1 MPAIIGSFE
10 YSGTDYL
17 DKRVSF
23 SSLTALETQT
33 DIKFPNGFECWCES
47 EQTWYQLSTTNPDD
61 ISTYIWSE
69 RPSGDATI
77 IVDGVQTS
85 DYKFVI
91 NRSETEAA
99 YGDVANAILQ
109 QVTSMFTSLQDTIN
123 KQNNRINTLEL
134 EIENLKA
141 QIGGKP
147 ITPIV
152 TGELIDYNGDTLVDY
167 NNFGIGGYPEIK
179 VEGELVDY
187 SGNTLVD
194 YNNYGIGGYLEIK
207 VEGELVDYS
216 GNTLVDYNN
225 YGIGGY
231 VAKDND
237 NLVYLTDYNGNI
249 LADYNDNTISDYTE
263 ILDDNVV
270 CLTDYNGNILVD
282 YNNNIIS
289 DYTEVLDD
297 NFVYVTD
304 VNGNILTDYEGNYL
318 IDFTDNNTYLID
330 TDNNYVI
337 DYNQNKIII

>member
-194 YNNYGIGGYLEIK
+194 YNNC
-207 VEGELVDYS
+207 
-216 GNTLVDYNN
+216 
-225 YGIGGY
+225 GIGGY

-237 NLVYLTDYNGNI
+237 NVVYLTDYNGNI

-263 ILDDNVV
+263 
-270 CLTDYNGNILVD
+270 
-282 YNNNIIS
+282 
-289 DYTEVLDD
+289 VLDN

-330 TDNNYVI
+330 ADNNYVI

>member
-91 NRSETEAA
+91 NRNETEAA

-123 KQNNRINTLEL
+123 KQNDRINTLEL

-194 YNNYGIGGYLEIK
+194 YNNC
-207 VEGELVDYS
+207 
-216 GNTLVDYNN
+216 
-225 YGIGGY
+225 GIGGY

-237 NLVYLTDYNGNI
+237 NVVYLTDYNGNI

-263 ILDDNVV
+263 ILDNNVV

>member
-91 NRSETEAA
+91 NRNETEAA

-123 KQNNRINTLEL
+123 KQNDRINTLEL

-194 YNNYGIGGYLEIK
+194 YNNYGIGGY
-207 VEGELVDYS
+207 
-216 GNTLVDYNN
+216 
-225 YGIGGY
+225 

-237 NLVYLTDYNGNI
+237 NVVYLTDYNGNI

-304 VNGNILTDYEGNYL
+304 VNRNILTDYEGNYL

-330 TDNNYVI
+330 ADNNYVI

>member
-33 DIKFPNGFECWCES
+33 DIKFPNGFECWCEQ

-141 QIGGKP
+141 QVGGKP
-147 ITPIV
+147 ITPIINGELV
-152 TGELIDYNGDTLVDY
+152 DYNGDTIIDYSNCGIGGYVEVKVEGELIDYNGSTLVDY
-167 NNFGIGGYPEIK
+167 NNNGIGGYISSS
-179 VEGELVDY
+179 D
-187 SGNTLVD
+187 
-194 YNNYGIGGYLEIK
+194 
-207 VEGELVDYS
+207 
-216 GNTLVDYNN
+216 
-225 YGIGGY
+225 
-231 VAKDND
+231 DNIT
-237 NLVYLTDYNGNI
+237 YLTDYNGNI
-249 LADYNDNTISDYTE
+249 LADYNGSTIKDYIEVIDN
-263 ILDDNVV
+263 
-270 CLTDYNGNILVD
+270 
-282 YNNNIIS
+282 
-289 DYTEVLDD
+289 
-297 NFVYVTD
+297 NFTYIKD
-304 VNGNILTDYEGNYL
+304 VNGNIIADYDGNYL
-318 IDFTDNNTYLID
+318 TNFTDNNIYLID
-330 TDNNYVI
+330 INNNYII
-337 DYNQNKIII
+337 DYNQDKIINLGGA

>member
-91 NRSETEAA
+91 NRNETEAA

-123 KQNNRINTLEL
+123 KQNDRINTLEL

-147 ITPIV
+147 ITPII

-194 YNNYGIGGYLEIK
+194 YNNC
-207 VEGELVDYS
+207 
-216 GNTLVDYNN
+216 
-225 YGIGGY
+225 GIGGY

-237 NLVYLTDYNGNI
+237 NVVYLTDYNGNI

>member
-123 KQNNRINTLEL
+123 KQNDRINTLEL

-147 ITPIV
+147 IPPIV

-194 YNNYGIGGYLEIK
+194 YNNYGIGGY
-207 VEGELVDYS
+207 
-216 GNTLVDYNN
+216 
-225 YGIGGY
+225 

-237 NLVYLTDYNGNI
+237 NVVYLTDYNGNI

>member
-91 NRSETEAA
+91 NRNETEAA

-194 YNNYGIGGYLEIK
+194 YNNC
-207 VEGELVDYS
+207 
-216 GNTLVDYNN
+216 
-225 YGIGGY
+225 GIGGY

-237 NLVYLTDYNGNI
+237 NVVYLTDYNGNI

-304 VNGNILTDYEGNYL
+304 VNRNILTDYEGNYL

-330 TDNNYVI
+330 ADNNYVI

>member
-194 YNNYGIGGYLEIK
+194 YNNC
-207 VEGELVDYS
+207 
-216 GNTLVDYNN
+216 
-225 YGIGGY
+225 GIGGY

-237 NLVYLTDYNGNI
+237 NVVYLTDYNGNI

-263 ILDDNVV
+263 ILYDNVV

-330 TDNNYVI
+330 ADNNYVI

>member
-91 NRSETEAA
+91 NRNETEAA

-123 KQNNRINTLEL
+123 KQNDRINTLEL

-167 NNFGIGGYPEIK
+167 NNFGIGGYPEIR
-179 VEGELVDY
+179 VEAELVDY

-194 YNNYGIGGYLEIK
+194 YNNC
-207 VEGELVDYS
+207 
-216 GNTLVDYNN
+216 
-225 YGIGGY
+225 GIGGY

-237 NLVYLTDYNGNI
+237 NVVYLTDYNGNI

>member
-1 MPAIIGSFE
+1 MPAVISSFE

-23 SSLTALETQT
+23 SSLNVLQNQK
-33 DIKFPNGFECWCES
+33 DIKFPNGFECWCEL
-47 EQTWYQLSTTNPDD
+47 EQTWYQLSTNNPDD
-61 ISTYIWSE
+61 INTYVWSE

-91 NRSETEAA
+91 NRNETETA

-109 QVTSMFTSLQDTIN
+109 QVTSMFTTLQDTIN
-123 KQNNRINTLEL
+123 KQNDRINTLEL

-147 ITPIV
+147 VTPIV

-167 NNFGIGGYPEIK
+167 NNCGIGGYPEIK
-179 VEGELVDY
+179 VDGELIDY
-187 SGNTLVD
+187 SGNTLID
-194 YNNYGIGGYLEIK
+194 YNNC
-207 VEGELVDYS
+207 
-216 GNTLVDYNN
+216 
-225 YGIGGY
+225 GIGGY

-237 NLVYLTDYNGNI
+237 NVVYLTDYNGNI
-249 LADYNDNTISDYTE
+249 LADYNNNAITDYIEVLNNNTVY
-263 ILDDNVV
+263 
-270 CLTDYNGNILVD
+270 LTDYNGIILTD
-282 YNNNIIS
+282 YNNNAII

-304 VNGNILTDYEGNYL
+304 VNGDILTDYEGNYL
-318 IDFTDNNTYLID
+318 IDFTDNNTCLID

>member
-194 YNNYGIGGYLEIK
+194 YNNC
-207 VEGELVDYS
+207 
-216 GNTLVDYNN
+216 
-225 YGIGGY
+225 GIGGY

-237 NLVYLTDYNGNI
+237 NVVYLTDYNGNI
-249 LADYNDNTISDYTE
+249 LADYNDNTISDYSE

-289 DYTEVLDD
+289 NYTEVLDD

>member
-23 SSLTALETQT
+23 SSLNVLENQK
-33 DIKFPNGFECWCES
+33 DIKFPNGFECWCEL

-61 ISTYIWSE
+61 ISTYVWSE

-77 IVDGVQTS
+77 IVDGIQTS

-194 YNNYGIGGYLEIK
+194 YNNC
-207 VEGELVDYS
+207 
-216 GNTLVDYNN
+216 
-225 YGIGGY
+225 GIGGY

-237 NLVYLTDYNGNI
+237 NVVYLTDYNGNI

>member
-91 NRSETEAA
+91 NRNETEAA

-194 YNNYGIGGYLEIK
+194 YNNC
-207 VEGELVDYS
+207 
-216 GNTLVDYNN
+216 
-225 YGIGGY
+225 GIGGY

-237 NLVYLTDYNGNI
+237 NVVYLTDYNGNI

>member
-1 MPAIIGSFE
+1 MPAIIASFE

-91 NRSETEAA
+91 NRNETEAA

-123 KQNNRINTLEL
+123 KQNDRINTLEL

-194 YNNYGIGGYLEIK
+194 YNNC
-207 VEGELVDYS
+207 
-216 GNTLVDYNN
+216 
-225 YGIGGY
+225 GIGGY

-237 NLVYLTDYNGNI
+237 NVVYLTDYNGNI

>member
-91 NRSETEAA
+91 NRNETEAA

-123 KQNNRINTLEL
+123 KQNDRINTLEL

-152 TGELIDYNGDTLVDY
+152 TGELIDYNGD
-167 NNFGIGGYPEIK
+167 
-179 VEGELVDY
+179 
-187 SGNTLVD
+187 TLVD

-237 NLVYLTDYNGNI
+237 NVVYLTDYNGNI

-330 TDNNYVI
+330 ADNNYVI

>member
-91 NRSETEAA
+91 NRNETEAA

-179 VEGELVDY
+179 VDGELIDY
-187 SGNTLVD
+187 NGDTLVD
-194 YNNYGIGGYLEIK
+194 YNNYGIGGYI
-207 VEGELVDYS
+207 
-216 GNTLVDYNN
+216 
-225 YGIGGY
+225 
-231 VAKDND
+231 AKDND
-237 NLVYLTDYNGNI
+237 NVVYLTDYNGNI
-249 LADYNDNTISDYTE
+249 LADYNNNTITDYTE
-263 ILDDNVV
+263 ALDDNTVY
-270 CLTDYNGNILVD
+270 LTDYNGNILSD
-282 YNNNIIS
+282 YSNNVII
-289 DYTEVLDD
+289 DYTEMLDD

-304 VNGNILTDYEGNYL
+304 INRNILTDYEGNYL

-330 TDNNYVI
+330 ADNNYVI

>member
-194 YNNYGIGGYLEIK
+194 YNNC
-207 VEGELVDYS
+207 
-216 GNTLVDYNN
+216 
-225 YGIGGY
+225 GIGGY

-237 NLVYLTDYNGNI
+237 NVVYLTDYNGSI

>member
-33 DIKFPNGFECWCES
+33 DIKFPNGFECWCEL
-47 EQTWYQLSTTNPDD
+47 EQTWYQLSTNNPDD

-91 NRSETEAA
+91 NRNETEAA

-123 KQNNRINTLEL
+123 KQNDRINTLEL

-147 ITPIV
+147 ITPII

-194 YNNYGIGGYLEIK
+194 YNNC
-207 VEGELVDYS
+207 
-216 GNTLVDYNN
+216 
-225 YGIGGY
+225 GIGGY

-237 NLVYLTDYNGNI
+237 NVVYLTDYNGNI

>member
-187 SGNTLVD
+187 NGNTLVD
-194 YNNYGIGGYLEIK
+194 YNNC
-207 VEGELVDYS
+207 
-216 GNTLVDYNN
+216 
-225 YGIGGY
+225 GIGGY

-237 NLVYLTDYNGNI
+237 NVVYLTDYNGNI
-249 LADYNDNTISDYTE
+249 LADYNNNTITDYTE

-304 VNGNILTDYEGNYL
+304 VNGNILTDYKGDYL

>member
-1 MPAIIGSFE
+1 MPSVISSFE

-33 DIKFPNGFECWCES
+33 DIKFPNGFECWCEL
-47 EQTWYQLSTTNPDD
+47 EQTWYQLSTNNPDD

-91 NRSETEAA
+91 NRNETEAA

-123 KQNNRINTLEL
+123 KQNDRINTLEL

-147 ITPIV
+147 ITPII

-194 YNNYGIGGYLEIK
+194 YNNC
-207 VEGELVDYS
+207 
-216 GNTLVDYNN
+216 
-225 YGIGGY
+225 GIGGY

-237 NLVYLTDYNGNI
+237 NVVYLTDYNGNI

>member
-91 NRSETEAA
+91 NRNETEAA

-123 KQNNRINTLEL
+123 KQNDRINTLEL

-187 SGNTLVD
+187 NGDTLVD
-194 YNNYGIGGYLEIK
+194 YNNC
-207 VEGELVDYS
+207 
-216 GNTLVDYNN
+216 
-225 YGIGGY
+225 GIGGY

-237 NLVYLTDYNGNI
+237 NVVYLTDYNGNI

>member
-194 YNNYGIGGYLEIK
+194 YNNC
-207 VEGELVDYS
+207 
-216 GNTLVDYNN
+216 
-225 YGIGGY
+225 GIGGY

-237 NLVYLTDYNGNI
+237 NVVYLTDYNGNI

>member
-152 TGELIDYNGDTLVDY
+152 SGELIDYNGDTLVDY

-194 YNNYGIGGYLEIK
+194 YNNC
-207 VEGELVDYS
+207 
-216 GNTLVDYNN
+216 
-225 YGIGGY
+225 GIGGY

-237 NLVYLTDYNGNI
+237 NVVYLTDYNGNI

>member
-91 NRSETEAA
+91 NRNETEAA

-123 KQNNRINTLEL
+123 KQNDRINTLEL

-194 YNNYGIGGYLEIK
+194 YNNC
-207 VEGELVDYS
+207 
-216 GNTLVDYNN
+216 
-225 YGIGGY
+225 GIGGY

-237 NLVYLTDYNGNI
+237 NVVYLTDYNGNI

-337 DYNQNKIII
+337 DYNKNKIII

>member
-91 NRSETEAA
+91 NRNETEAA

-123 KQNNRINTLEL
+123 KQNDRINTLEL

-167 NNFGIGGYPEIK
+167 NNSGIGGYPEIK

-194 YNNYGIGGYLEIK
+194 YNNC
-207 VEGELVDYS
+207 
-216 GNTLVDYNN
+216 
-225 YGIGGY
+225 GIGGY

-237 NLVYLTDYNGNI
+237 NVVYLTDYNGNI

>member
-91 NRSETEAA
+91 NRNETEAA

-194 YNNYGIGGYLEIK
+194 YNNC
-207 VEGELVDYS
+207 
-216 GNTLVDYNN
+216 
-225 YGIGGY
+225 GIGGY

-237 NLVYLTDYNGNI
+237 NVVYLTDYNGNI

-337 DYNQNKIII
+337 DYNKNKIII

>member
-91 NRSETEAA
+91 NRNETEAA

-123 KQNNRINTLEL
+123 KQNDRINTLEL

-141 QIGGKP
+141 PNLHVDLHNIDGTDLIRFTYDKSIKKSGDVSSCNENWNGCVRA
-147 ITPIV
+147 IV
-152 TGELIDYNGDTLVDY
+152 V
-167 NNFGIGGYPEIK
+167 
-179 VEGELVDY
+179 Y
-187 SGNTLVD
+187 SKSAL
-194 YNNYGIGGYLEIK
+194 
-207 VEGELVDYS
+207 
-216 GNTLVDYNN
+216 
-225 YGIGGY
+225 
-231 VAKDND
+231 
-237 NLVYLTDYNGNI
+237 
-249 LADYNDNTISDYTE
+249 
-263 ILDDNVV
+263 
-270 CLTDYNGNILVD
+270 
-282 YNNNIIS
+282 
-289 DYTEVLDD
+289 
-297 NFVYVTD
+297 
-304 VNGNILTDYEGNYL
+304 
-318 IDFTDNNTYLID
+318 
-330 TDNNYVI
+330 
-337 DYNQNKIII
+337 

>member
-194 YNNYGIGGYLEIK
+194 YNNC
-207 VEGELVDYS
+207 
-216 GNTLVDYNN
+216 
-225 YGIGGY
+225 GIGGY

-237 NLVYLTDYNGNI
+237 NVVYLTDYNGNI

-330 TDNNYVI
+330 ADNNYVI

>member
-123 KQNNRINTLEL
+123 KQNDRINTLEL

-194 YNNYGIGGYLEIK
+194 YNNC
-207 VEGELVDYS
+207 
-216 GNTLVDYNN
+216 
-225 YGIGGY
+225 GIGGY
-231 VAKDND
+231 VANDND
-237 NLVYLTDYNGNI
+237 NVVYLTDYNGNI

>member
-23 SSLTALETQT
+23 SSLNVLENQK
-33 DIKFPNGFECWCES
+33 DIKFPNGFECWCEL
-47 EQTWYQLSTTNPDD
+47 EQTWYQLSTNNPDD

-91 NRSETEAA
+91 NRNETEVA

-109 QVTSMFTSLQDTIN
+109 QVTSMFTSLQDAIN
-123 KQNNRINTLEL
+123 KQNDRINTLEL

-179 VEGELVDY
+179 IEGELVDY

-194 YNNYGIGGYLEIK
+194 YNNC
-207 VEGELVDYS
+207 
-216 GNTLVDYNN
+216 
-225 YGIGGY
+225 GIGGY

-237 NLVYLTDYNGNI
+237 NVVYLTDYNGNI

-270 CLTDYNGNILVD
+270 CLTDYNENILTD
-282 YNNNIIS
+282 YSNNVIT

-304 VNGNILTDYEGNYL
+304 VNGNILTDYDGTYL
-318 IDFTDNNTYLID
+318 IDADNNTYL
-330 TDNNYVI
+330 I

>member
-33 DIKFPNGFECWCES
+33 DIKFPNGFECWCEQ

-194 YNNYGIGGYLEIK
+194 YNNCGIGGYVEVK
-207 VEGELVDYS
+207 VEGELIDYNGS
-216 GNTLVDYNN
+216 TLVDYNN
-225 YGIGGY
+225 NGIGGY
-231 VAKDND
+231 ISNLDDNII
-237 NLVYLTDYNGNI
+237 YLTDYNGNI
-249 LADYNDNTISDYTE
+249 LADYNGSTIKDYIEVIDN
-263 ILDDNVV
+263 
-270 CLTDYNGNILVD
+270 
-282 YNNNIIS
+282 
-289 DYTEVLDD
+289 
-297 NFVYVTD
+297 NFTYIKD
-304 VNGNILTDYEGNYL
+304 VNGNIIADYDGNYL
-318 IDFTDNNTYLID
+318 TDFTDNNIYLID
-330 TDNNYVI
+330 INNNYII
-337 DYNQNKIII
+337 DYNQDKIINLGGA

>member
-91 NRSETEAA
+91 NRNETEAA

-123 KQNNRINTLEL
+123 KQNDRINTLEL

-194 YNNYGIGGYLEIK
+194 YNNC
-207 VEGELVDYS
+207 
-216 GNTLVDYNN
+216 
-225 YGIGGY
+225 GIGGY

-237 NLVYLTDYNGNI
+237 NVVYLTDYNGNI

-330 TDNNYVI
+330 ADNNYVI

>member
-23 SSLTALETQT
+23 SSLNVLENQK
-33 DIKFPNGFECWCES
+33 DIKFPNGFECWCEL
-47 EQTWYQLSTTNPDD
+47 EQTWYQLSTNNPDD

-91 NRSETEAA
+91 NRNETEAA

-109 QVTSMFTSLQDTIN
+109 QVTSMFTFLQDTIN
-123 KQNNRINTLEL
+123 KQNDRINTLEL

-141 QIGGKP
+141 QISGKP

-179 VEGELVDY
+179 IEGELVDY

-194 YNNYGIGGYLEIK
+194 YNNC
-207 VEGELVDYS
+207 
-216 GNTLVDYNN
+216 
-225 YGIGGY
+225 GIGGY

-237 NLVYLTDYNGNI
+237 NVVYLTDYNGNI

-282 YNNNIIS
+282 YSNNVIT

-304 VNGNILTDYEGNYL
+304 VNGNILTDYDGTYL
-318 IDFTDNNTYLID
+318 IDADNNTYLID
-330 TDNNYVI
+330 VDNNYVI

>member
-123 KQNNRINTLEL
+123 KQNDRINTLEL

-194 YNNYGIGGYLEIK
+194 YNNC
-207 VEGELVDYS
+207 
-216 GNTLVDYNN
+216 
-225 YGIGGY
+225 GIGGY

-237 NLVYLTDYNGNI
+237 NVVYLTDYNGNI
-249 LADYNDNTISDYTE
+249 LADYNNNTITDYTE
-263 ILDDNVV
+263 ILNDNIVY
-270 CLTDYNGNILVD
+270 LTDYNGNVLVD

-289 DYTEVLDD
+289 NYTEVLDD

-304 VNGNILTDYEGNYL
+304 VNGNILTDYKGDYL

>member
-91 NRSETEAA
+91 NRNETEAA

-123 KQNNRINTLEL
+123 KQNDRINTLEL

-167 NNFGIGGYPEIK
+167 NNFRIGGYPEIK

-194 YNNYGIGGYLEIK
+194 YNNC
-207 VEGELVDYS
+207 
-216 GNTLVDYNN
+216 
-225 YGIGGY
+225 GIGGY

-237 NLVYLTDYNGNI
+237 NVVYLTDYNGNI

-330 TDNNYVI
+330 ADNNYVI

>member
-194 YNNYGIGGYLEIK
+194 YNNC
-207 VEGELVDYS
+207 
-216 GNTLVDYNN
+216 
-225 YGIGGY
+225 GIGGY

-237 NLVYLTDYNGNI
+237 NVVYLTDYNGNI

-304 VNGNILTDYEGNYL
+304 VNRNILTDYEGNYL

>member
-123 KQNNRINTLEL
+123 KQNDRINTLEL

-194 YNNYGIGGYLEIK
+194 YNNC
-207 VEGELVDYS
+207 
-216 GNTLVDYNN
+216 
-225 YGIGGY
+225 GIGGY

-237 NLVYLTDYNGNI
+237 NVVYLTDYNGNI

-304 VNGNILTDYEGNYL
+304 INRNILTDYEGNYL